1 MDTNIQIQSIKSQ
14 IENIKLQIDNI
25 EMQSNNMLMMN
36 NNSINEQILNLSIQ
50 MFNAGIQA
58 FNTGK
63 NMNMMMNL
71 QNFYNQ
77 MKTISEQLNLILK
90 ENSMQPHPQQV
101 IMQQQM
107 QHPQILFQ
115 PNMIS
120 IEFKNTEGW
129 KKFITI
135 DFESTVEE
143 ALNRFIKKAYGS
155 SINKKLVF
163 FYNAQEIKRNEQRKI
178 GDFFGVRTLAWVTV
192 LED

>member
-1 MDTNIQIQSIKSQ
+1 M
-14 IENIKLQIDNI
+14 KLQINNI
-25 EMQSNNMLMMN
+25 EMQIDNSMMTN
-36 NNSINEQILNLSIQ
+36 PSIIGEQVLNISMQ

-63 NMNMMMNL
+63 NMNMMMMNL

-129 KKFITI
+129 KKVITI

-143 ALNRFIKKAYGS
+143 ALNRFIKDSYELS
-155 SINKKLVF
+155 NKKL
-163 FYNAQEIKRNEQRKI
+163 
-178 GDFFGVRTLAWVTV
+178 TV
-192 LED
+192 LFIVLLPLFKNNKNSFY